1 MDPEVPTGD
10 MWIRQLRLF
19 GIGLDLFICIF
30 CFAWDFL
37 VVVFKFKAHSL
48 FFIQGIP
55 EG

>member
-1 MDPEVPTGD
+1 MDKAVKT
-10 MWIRQLRLF
+10 I

-55 EG
+55 EE